1 MKDDFKQFLPII
13 VPALLKDAQRD
24 IDFKVRTADDIGGDS
39 DDGDEKGIQKLNL
52 KVKGLEG
59 QQ

>member
-1 MKDDFKQFLPII
+1 MKEDFKQFLPII

-24 IDFKVRTADDIGGDS
+24 IDFKVRTTDEMEGGDN
-39 DDGDEKGIQKLNL
+39 GEEKGVQKLNL

>member
-1 MKDDFKQFLPII
+1 

-24 IDFKVRTADDIGGDS
+24 IDFKVKTSDELDVDDEEDS
-39 DDGDEKGIQKLNL
+39 KGVQKLNL

-59 QQ
+59 NQ